1 MRVFPVSIGGKLYS
15 VNFQTLQEFQKGWR
29 SVLAQAHGGIAIC
42 VCRPLEDGARKLSI
56 KYVKATDH
64 YHLARFRDTEEQH
77 HPECCFAIS
86 YPEGEKQQNDNQEC
100 SAAVRT
106 SNDGVDVSFHLGL
119 STATQTQSRSR
130 SEQAAPIP
138 RKKRTT
144 LKSLELL
151 YLIWEKAGLT
161 VWLPSFAGKRN
172 YFTAFYRIANES
184 QKITINGVPLA
195 NVLLLQTTLK
205 NESASHRNSV
215 LTHSA
220 IKNQQ
225 KLFVIS
231 KLARYKPNKHENY
244 PSNMPIIGYFGMPW
258 INVSPEL
265 WRRTEEACQLAY
277 DAWVAGKDVIAIA
290 LIEPKTK
297 ASSSALEIA
306 LMEVTEELLPV
317 QMQGKQQGL
326 SGR

>member
-1 MRVFPVSIGGKLYS
+1 MQVFPVFIDGKLYS

-29 SVLAQAHGGIAIC
+29 SVLAHAHGSTAIC
-42 VCRPLEDGARKLSI
+42 VCRPLEDGSRKLSI

-64 YHLARFRDTEEQH
+64 YHLARFSDTEDQH
-77 HPECCFAIS
+77 HPECCFAIT
-86 YPEGEKQQNDNQEC
+86 YPEGEQRQVDNQGC
-100 SAAVRT
+100 SSAVST
-106 SNDGVDVSFHLGL
+106 SSDGVNVSFHRSL
-119 STATQTQSRSR
+119 SRATQTQSRSR
-130 SEQAAPIP
+130 SEQSIPTP
-138 RKKRTT
+138 RKKRST
-144 LKSLELL
+144 LKSLSLL

-184 QKITINGVPLA
+184 QKITINGIPLA

-205 NESASHRNSV
+205 NESANHRNSE
-215 LTHSA
+215 LTRSA

-231 KLARYKPNKHENY
+231 KLARYKLNKHESY
-244 PSNMPIIGYFGMPW
+244 PSNVPIIGYFGMPW
-258 INVSPEL
+258 INVSPKL
-265 WRRTEEACQLAY
+265 WKRTEEACQSAY

-290 LIEPKTK
+290 LIEPKTN

-317 QMQGKQQGL
+317 
-326 SGR
+326 RI